1 MDSKLSTEFL
11 ISIKEEYDRE
21 INTLNNIIS
30 IKQDRLDEINDIL
43 ATQCIHDWQ
52 TDYVDVDVERS
63 EIIKYCKNC
72 KLNYGTVMLIT

>member
-1 MDSKLSTEFL
+1 MDSNLSTEFL

-43 ATQCIHDWQ
+43 ATQCNHDWQ

-63 EIIKYCKNC
+63 EIIKYCKKCNLTYNIVC
-72 KLNYGTVMLIT
+72 LTT

>member
-1 MDSKLSTEFL
+1 MDSNLSTEFL

-43 ATQCIHDWQ
+43 ATQCNHDWQ

-72 KLNYGTVMLIT
+72 KLNYGTVTLIT

>member
-30 IKQDRLDEINDIL
+30 IKQNRLDEINDIL

>member
-72 KLNYGTVMLIT
+72 KLNYGTVTLIT

>member
-1 MDSKLSTEFL
+1 MDSNLSTEFL

-43 ATQCIHDWQ
+43 AAQCNHDWQ

-63 EIIKYCKNC
+63 EIIKYCKKCN
-72 KLNYGTVMLIT
+72 LTYNTVCLAA

>member
-1 MDSKLSTEFL
+1 MDSNLSTEFL

-43 ATQCIHDWQ
+43 ATQCNHDWQ
-52 TDYVDVDVERS
+52 TDYVDVGVERS
-63 EIIKYCKNC
+63 EIIKYCKKCN
-72 KLNYGTVMLIT
+72 LTYNTVCLTT